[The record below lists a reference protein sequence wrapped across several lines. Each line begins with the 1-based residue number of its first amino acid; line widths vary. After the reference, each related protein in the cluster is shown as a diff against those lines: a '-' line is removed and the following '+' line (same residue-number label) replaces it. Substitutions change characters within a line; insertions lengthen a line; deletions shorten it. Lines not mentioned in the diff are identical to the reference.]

1 MLLILVLCSALT
13 GCTNRTDRDREA
25 IASSILNRHELDI
38 INSNYG
44 GGENFDF
51 EILEITNNSYD
62 DFDAKVRLTF
72 KGQYTG
78 IEYWAKGNLHVE
90 LSTKSYQYTSLE
102 RSTALINAMQI
113 ENKLKEK
120 GVEILNNALQD
131 NNDAS
136 TIPVDTPVTY

>member
-1 MLLILVLCSALT
+1 MLLILVLCSALI
-13 GCTNRTDRDREA
+13 GCTNRTDQDREA
-25 IASSILNRHELDI
+25 ITSSILNRHELDI

-44 GGENFDF
+44 GGENCDF

-62 DFDAKVRLTF
+62 DFDAKVRLKF

-78 IEYWAKGNLHVE
+78 IEYWAMGNLHVD
-90 LSTKSYQYTSLE
+90 LSTKGYQYTSLE

-131 NNDAS
+131 NNDLS